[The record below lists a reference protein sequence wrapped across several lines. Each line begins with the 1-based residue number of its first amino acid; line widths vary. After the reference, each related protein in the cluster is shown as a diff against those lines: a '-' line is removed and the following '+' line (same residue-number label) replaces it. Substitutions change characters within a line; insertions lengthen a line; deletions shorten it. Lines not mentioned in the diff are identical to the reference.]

1 MKLSALPAVSLSIC
15 SAIHPSSDLS
25 TSGGGVRGGCQP
37 PEAFRSALTGRQP
50 ASRKSARRRLAA
62 AASASCQHAAH
73 GPALRG
79 CHTAARRAAPRLQG
93 STDPRLRERR
103 ANPPRCCPPPTQAPQ
118 PAWIRWALLA
128 SGQRQQIVAKKIK
141 RRTRAVG
148 KRVAL
153 SKQRRDNAG

>member
-79 CHTAARRAAPRLQG
+79 CHRAAPIPVSG
-93 STDPRLRERR
+93 SAALTRQDV
-103 ANPPRCCPPPTQAPQ
+103 APPPPKPPQ